1 MQLKKLQLFGFKTF
15 ADKTEI
21 NIDKGL
27 TAIVGPNGCG
37 KSNIVDALL
46 WVLGE
51 QNPRLLRG
59 NSAQDVIFAGTDKR
73 KPLGMAEVRLTVDN
87 TDKTLPLDFAEV
99 TVTRRIYRSGESQ
112 YLLNNAPCRLK
123 DIVELFL
130 DTGVGKGAYSF
141 VTQSEIDAVLSA
153 KPEDRRELFEE
164 AAGIK
169 KYRVKKREALR
180 KLEHAEANLLRVR
193 DILIEL
199 DAQREP
205 MEKQALAAKRY
216 LLLQERLR
224 EIEVGLLVAEIQTA
238 DYEIYA
244 ERTER
249 ESDQENLLTMEA
261 ELTHLEH
268 RTEDL
273 NTRLK
278 GTEAELETA
287 HSAHQTALTNLE
299 RTNSQLAL
307 LAERTQSAHRTGL
320 QLAQELTSLTERTA
334 TLQNQIAFDTE
345 EQNITDEEMLKKQAA
360 WKIQQVELQTLEAEV
375 HASLHRA
382 EEQQAERL
390 RLAQERAR
398 QETALK
404 AGQDRL
410 NESITRLERL
420 TKEEEQLQVSLDNV
434 ASKVMQS
441 EEATEQRKGE
451 LQLATNLRA
460 QLEQRNTELQNLLLR
475 SRSTV
480 DSSRRLMAE
489 QSARLN
495 TLRELQESHE
505 GFYQGVRAVLNAQK
519 QGKIRGHYR
528 AVVDLLH
535 VPEPYRIAIEVALG
549 GSLQDIVT
557 ETEAEA
563 KAAIEWLKTNRAGRA
578 TFLPLPLLRSGD
590 GIPTTAVRGAKGI
603 SGVALDLVD
612 FDKQYDIV
620 ARMLLGRVVIAEDM
634 DAAISLSRRLNGW
647 SKIVT
652 LDGELL
658 TPSGALTGGS
668 LQGKGTHLLGRKG
681 EIDDL
686 TALTPQTRT
695 QLETSLSEQES
706 LTTSI
711 QALDRERK
719 QTQES
724 ESALQVALA
733 SVQSQLSS
741 AQADKSRLHRALIEL
756 QDTLSGVETQ
766 KNNLTLEISQ
776 RATLLERDLSAS
788 QETDDRLANLSDE
801 TRTLATQR
809 DTCRARTVLLEVEV
823 SRLKEKRDGL
833 ARSLKN
839 DTETLENLSHQR
851 HQKTLQQ
858 GTTESLRDEALHE
871 RECLLQNRTVQEA
884 LLQGSDIALNQWKA
898 QRNAQLEE
906 SSALHITTREL
917 TQKRSEIT
925 NNLHTTEVKLA
936 RLEVQLTQAVERLS
950 VEYSIS
956 KEEALARPEEAS
968 IDRNTAMEVNR
979 LRREVR
985 GMGQVNTGAV
995 EEYERL
1001 TERVEFLTT
1010 QQADI
1015 ENGRASLLST
1025 IAEIDDSTRGVFL
1038 QTYEAVKVE
1047 FDKIFQRLFDGGT
1060 TRLILTNPDDILE
1073 TGIEVIAQPPGKKPQ
1088 SLSLLS
1094 GGERALTATALLF
1107 AFLAVKPSPFVLLDE
1122 VDAPLDGANVAK
1134 FAELVRDFSQN
1145 SQFLII
1151 THNPATM
1158 EATPTWY
1165 GITMR
1170 ERGVSSVLSY
1180 RVPQE
1185 ATPTPD
1191 EVTVILS
1198 EG

>member
-37 KSNIVDALL
+37 KSNVVDALL

-87 TDKTLPLDFAEV
+87 SDKTLPLDFAEV
-99 TVTRRIYRSGESQ
+99 VVTRRIYRSGESQ

-193 DILIEL
+193 DILGEL
-199 DAQREP
+199 EAQREP
-205 MEKQALAAKRY
+205 MEKQARNAKRY
-216 LLLQERLR
+216 LLLQDRLK

-249 ESDQENLLTMEA
+249 EADQENLLESEA
-261 ELTHLEH
+261 EMTRLEH
-268 RTEDL
+268 KTADL
-273 NTRLK
+273 DAKLK
-278 GTEAELETA
+278 NTEAELETA
-287 HSAHQTALTNLE
+287 RAAHQAAFASLE
-299 RTNSQLAL
+299 RTDSQLAL
-307 LAERTQSAHRTGL
+307 LSERTQSAHKTGV
-320 QLAQELTSLTERTA
+320 QLAQELADLAERTA
-334 TLQNQIAFDTE
+334 ALESQIAFDAEDKAATDAE
-345 EQNITDEEMLKKQAA
+345 AITKQAA
-360 WKIQQVELQTLEAEV
+360 WKTQQEELQTLEEEV
-375 HASLHRA
+375 RA
-382 EEQQAERL
+382 ALRRSEEQQAERL

-398 QETALK
+398 QEAALK
-404 AGQDRL
+404 AGRDRL
-410 NESITRLERL
+410 SESAARLERL
-420 TKEEEQLQVSLDNV
+420 AKEEAQTKASLAEAVAKVAQSSDALQ
-434 ASKVMQS
+434 
-441 EEATEQRKGE
+441 QRKSELEQAASLRATLEKRNAE
-451 LQLATNLRA
+451 LQA
-460 QLEQRNTELQNLLLR
+460 LLLR
-475 SRSTV
+475 ARAAV
-480 DSSRRLMAE
+480 DSSRRTLAE

-519 QGKIRGHYR
+519 QGKIRGRYR
-528 AVVDLLH
+528 PVVDLLR
-535 VPEPYRIAIEVALG
+535 VPEPYRVAIEVALG
-549 GSLQDIVT
+549 GSLQDVVT

-563 KAAIEWLKTNRAGRA
+563 KAAIEWLKANRAGRA
-578 TFLPLPLLRSGD
+578 TFLPLPLLRSSEGV
-590 GIPTTAVRGAKGI
+590 PASSVRGAKGVC
-603 SGVALDLVD
+603 GVALDLVD
-612 FDKQYDIV
+612 FDPQYDVV

-634 DAAISLSRRLNGW
+634 DSAIALSRRLNGW

-652 LDGELL
+652 QDGELL

-668 LQGKGTHLLGRKG
+668 LQGRGTHLLGRKG

-686 TALTPQTRT
+686 TALIPSARAH
-695 QLETSLSEQES
+695 LEAVVAEQES
-706 LTTSI
+706 LTASI
-711 QALDRERK
+711 QTLDKERK
-719 QTQES
+719 QAQES

-733 SVQSQLSS
+733 SVQSQHAS
-741 AQADKSRLHRALIEL
+741 AQADNSRISRALVEL
-756 QDTLSGVETQ
+756 QDNLAIAETQ
-766 KNNLTLEISQ
+766 KNNLALEISQ

-788 QETDDRLANLSDE
+788 QETDDRLANLSEE
-801 TRTLATQR
+801 TRALAAQR
-809 DTCRARTVLLEVEV
+809 DACRARTVLLEVEA
-823 SRLKEKRDGL
+823 SRLKEKREGL

-839 DTETLENLSHQR
+839 DAEILENLQHQTR
-851 HQKTLQQ
+851 QKTLQQ
-858 GTTESLRDEALHE
+858 GSTANLREEALHE
-871 RECLLQNRTVQEA
+871 RERLLQSRTVQEA
-884 LLQGSDIALNQWKA
+884 LLQTSENDLNQWKA
-898 QRNAQLEE
+898 QRSAQLEE
-906 SSALHITTREL
+906 SSALRIATKEV

-925 NNLHTTEVKLA
+925 NNLHATEVKLA
-936 RLEVQLTQAVERLS
+936 RLEVQLAQAAERLAA
-950 VEYSIS
+950 EYGIS
-956 KEEALARPEEAS
+956 KEEALERPEEAS
-968 IDRNTAMEVNR
+968 IDKNTAMEVNR
-979 LRREVR
+979 LRREIR

-1001 TERVEFLTT
+1001 TERVAFLAA
-1010 QQADI
+1010 QQADLDA
-1015 ENGRASLLST
+1015 GRASLLAT
-1025 IAEIDDSTRGVFL
+1025 INEIDDSTRGVFL
-1038 QTYEAVKVE
+1038 QTYEAVKIE
-1047 FDKIFQRLFDGGT
+1047 FDRLFQRLFDGGT

-1073 TGIEVIAQPPGKKPQ
+1073 TGIEVVAQPPGKKPQ
-1088 SLSLLS
+1088 SLALLS

-1134 FAELVRDFSQN
+1134 FTELVRDFSQN

-1170 ERGVSSVLSY
+1170 ERGVSSILSY

-1185 ATPTPD
+1185 ATATP
-1191 EVTVILS
+1191 EEATLVLS